1 MSRRSSL
8 SEYEVEKHG
17 QSGGGV
23 VSILQTATTSGSTK
37 VAITLPPEPLAPV
50 RTRIPIEY
58 RTLSIQVYD
67 SQRFEPSSEKK
78 NQTDSEFFASL
89 DYHTV
94 PAVTLCNRF
103 NVSVST
109 GLDAS
114 AAKKRLER
122 NGPNTLTQV
131 KSQLWK
137 KLLRYTFGD
146 FCSILWIGV
155 IIFFISWKPLGN
167 PPAPYNLALA
177 IVVLLVILM
186 QAVFSGFQ
194 DWSAQ
199 KVMSSILTLIPENA
213 VVWRDGQKVSVP
225 SSELVVGD
233 LVELSLGQK
242 VPADMRIIKASNDLR
257 FDKSILT
264 GESFPTPLA
273 PSLSS
278 PPAGSDASQVN
289 RKKSTAQLTPTRPT
303 SSRPRTSPSSVH
315 TSAMVPP

>member
-1 MSRRSSL
+1 MSARSSC
-8 SEYEVEKHG
+8 SDDHHDKVERMDDDYKNN
-17 QSGGGV
+17 QI
-23 VSILQTATTSGSTK
+23 VSILKTEQPGSTSRA
-37 VAITLPPEPLAPV
+37 VQFPSTPITPA

-67 SQRFEPSSEKK
+67 SQRFEQAASDKK
-78 NQTDSEFFASL
+78 GQTDSEFFAGL
-89 DYHTV
+89 DYHLV
-94 PAVTLCNRF
+94 PPTTLCNRF
-103 NVSVST
+103 NVSEST

-114 AAKKRLER
+114 AAKKRFER
-122 NGPNTLTQV
+122 NGPNTLTQI

-167 PPAPYNLALA
+167 PPQAYNLALA

-186 QAVFSGFQ
+186 QAIFSGFQ

-199 KVMSSILTLIPENA
+199 KVMSSILTLSPENA
-213 VVWRDGQKVSVP
+213 IVWREGQKISVP
-225 SSELVVGD
+225 SSQLVVGD

-264 GESFPTPLA
+264 GESIIC
-273 PSLSS
+273 
-278 PPAGSDASQVN
+278 
-289 RKKSTAQLTPTRPT
+289 
-303 SSRPRTSPSSVH
+303 
-315 TSAMVPP
+315 